1 MGQKKRTEKL
11 VLNIGIAL
19 TAGMFSIV
27 PVAYG
32 APVSDGVKTAGVAIE
47 PVAAATAGC
56 VDTNITSTAQNNV
69 IGWQDFSVAKG
80 ESVNFN
86 DKHNYLNIVS
96 GQNTS
101 QIDGAINS
109 QGGNIYLVNPNG
121 VIFGKGSSVN
131 VGAGSFNVSTRYLDS
146 AKTAKT
152 VTDTTAISTVIDNA
166 SPTVASDIVN
176 MGSIAANSVVLEGNN
191 IRFMNAGTAENT
203 VNVTNNDITFQSSGY
218 THIGNTS
225 GNAVDGYKINGT
237 ASTALSDEAKANT
250 YYKLIHSLD
259 DIADNGTGSYMLAGN
274 IDLQSGDG
282 YSKNSGTFSGKLD
295 GMGFTIQDLN
305 TKQGLF
311 PILDGAAVY
320 NLGIV
325 DAKINADGTG
335 QKEDGFGALAGK
347 AQNGTT
353 IYNVYST
360 GGTINGKSAGGIVGR
375 AGGMTLGNSY
385 SEDEL
390 TSDSAGGLVG
400 YVAAGENE
408 ITNSYFIGSAAYG
421 FVGGAASQ
429 GIGGLPKITIE
440 NSYSKATTGAY
451 FEKPAITAKNS
462 VASTANA
469 VAVYDSTGKLKDTP
483 VYSSSDMNYHN
494 LYESMGWDITSTGG
508 VTIDKNTGA
517 VTRPTWRIYEGRNT
531 PVLTSMLKGIKT
543 VSYNYGYFK
552 ADGSQD
558 TQVAVYNNV
567 TGKTGIGSN
576 VKDGKSIDL
585 LAYDKTAEPE
595 GLIYNGDTL
604 KIVDKD
610 DNALNAKDVASFF
623 KTTGASTVDVADVN
637 YDVNGQ
643 KNSTYDA
650 SSKTTKKLALL
661 WSNQQGYDL
670 VGGNISISPRTVTVN
685 TEDFSNKK
693 VEKDYDGS
701 ASANNAF
708 KSLISGSSTTST
720 GILAA
725 DADNVTVEFS
735 GNVSFVDGNG
745 QADSSVGTNK
755 DVKFE
760 DGEDGEDG
768 GFSLSYSDDAAG
780 RVAKNNYVLES
791 NFQGGQTLSGVGTIN
806 QAKLVIDFAS
816 GYGTGINKTYDGTAD
831 VVNEIDANNNITKQN
846 LPTADMFTLTGII
859 THKDAN
865 NKDQGEDVR
874 IDLGS
879 ATANYINSDGS
890 TTKNAGDHAVRYGG
904 LKLTGTAAQ
913 NYRLVNADG
922 DVLYSEAYNGVGTDV
937 NKTTGGHL
945 DGSGTIAKKNISL
958 GGFSVNGA
966 DQGAEKTY
974 DDKVFYD
981 GALGQNVYSDEVI
994 HNADKTVWD
1003 DLTFT
1008 VTNDDNGHSGYF
1020 TKQEGSTDTVANAG
1034 TGYGVGYHVTIGGS
1048 DADNYQINGADIT
1061 NGSTAIVTGSG
1072 GTIKKRVI
1080 TLDLGNKTTDIDK
1093 TYDGDNSVKVM
1104 RNNQLTS
1111 DIVLSDGLVKY
1122 ADGSD
1127 QLITTDGTK
1136 LSIVGEYD
1144 SKDVKK
1150 SNTYGLGDDQGIKYT
1165 VSVVDGTIADKASN
1179 YVFKTQDGAATQTIT
1194 GATGAINPVHI
1205 KNIQFADVEK
1215 TYDTSAQVKGE
1226 QDKDKISVTDITDG
1240 TKSVLVGTGENKEKL
1255 ADIIDTTKIMGIYGT
1270 GNNDAAFSANPNVQ
1284 RDNDNNV
1291 ISGTVKYTGKDA
1303 QGKAA
1308 SLKDSIISTNY
1319 VLDEDSDYGKG
1330 TINPLTIKD
1339 MTLAHSEIS
1348 KAYDGEATVAYT
1360 DAQGI
1365 KHEAG
1370 EFVGALSTKVGQTD
1384 VALTYEVKEA
1394 TYDSENVA
1402 RDTNGNVTQQNVT
1415 YKIKVEETGNFAVDG
1430 DLKDDDGYV
1439 TKVFKAADGDGGI
1452 ITPRKLKAQAA
1463 ADGFAKTYDATNVV
1477 YDSNGTPL
1485 SGNGVVTFI
1494 GYDNAADGL
1503 LTKDQTANKSSAVYT
1518 NVDADTGKA
1527 INYTAQIG
1535 SGSDAI
1541 ANNYDIYV
1549 SNDNT
1554 NWTKGTSFTANNGV
1568 INKAGLQVT
1577 FDDVNKK
1584 YDGNAYLKDT
1594 YNNDA
1599 SLISPNYHGGI
1610 KSRSGTADDVHV
1622 SFASQEDSVFDSAD
1636 VARDANG
1643 QVTSQ
1648 NVTYKF
1654 TLEGAQ
1660 AGNYFIA
1667 DANGNE
1673 VTTKEG
1679 EKTVLNGR
1687 GTISPKNLTDVDVTL
1702 NFDAVNKVYDTNSN
1716 ISYNHSAADYGDQA
1730 GSQDAADYINQ
1741 FIIGGVVLKNGQ
1753 TDTKGENYSAAGIYL
1768 NSAGTETSGVDANK
1782 AKFTITL
1789 TDKALS
1795 NFDLSSVSFFDATA
1809 KTLTKTTDAGTA
1821 SITPKNVTVSFH
1833 DPEVTKVYNG
1843 KKDVVAGSTQAN
1855 PDGTALAIGTNILN
1869 VSGIISGDKAELD
1882 RDNVNARYADKNVA
1896 YDSAGKVTSKDVYY
1910 DAVLKGDNAAN
1921 YKLVYGTKGSTLVS
1935 GKPSLTITGKGTITP
1950 KEISADFNY
1959 DGNVAASDYNKKA
1972 GDTTANK
1979 AYDAK
1984 DTINS
1989 LSSKNIAGVNGEV
2002 IKLSDNNITG
2012 TYGKWTA
2019 DASGAQ
2025 TGIGAGG
2032 QTEKGSFTANG
2043 DVNWLGTGSTEDE
2056 KTGYKA
2062 VKYTGLQQALE
2073 NATDAN
2079 NAEGFSGKN
2088 YTIADTVYFTEAAK
2102 KGKIRQL
2109 ALTANDVKTKWTTP
2123 ITKEYDGTDVVQ
2135 NAKEHLSLYTDVT
2148 GTDIDIKY
2156 DLKSAVYDNDQVN
2169 VVSGHGVTYTLND
2182 LEPQEFTNFKMDAD
2196 MLSSFRNKEYKNTG
2210 SITPRVLKIKTDNLS
2225 GYTKTYD
2232 GERTVKDAAGNI
2244 INNFAYTFEDDHGI
2258 VDKDKNTVN
2267 LTVTGAY
2274 ADEDAKVDPDS
2285 TAKSGKQ
2292 IDYTL
2297 KLTGNTAGN
2306 YTLDSSNTLKGAATE
2321 EDKDTY
2327 KGDGAIKRR
2336 VVYADFA
2343 DGYGRDIN
2351 KEYNGDDAADADK
2364 KQRNHIN
2371 LLDGTDE
2378 NTGVIQAEK
2387 NAITL
2392 LADSISAAYAG
2403 KDVARDSQ
2411 GKVTTQEVY
2420 FSNFQLD
2427 GATKDN
2433 YVVKAKGG
2441 SDTLTGSGTITPRT
2455 VNVSVKEGPVKEYDR
2470 DTSLADKYLDKA
2482 NINVDNTNVI
2492 GGDTVGVFIQSGSYT
2507 DGNADTGKDYTYQL
2521 GWTNGNY
2528 ALKDTTAGESLTTD
2542 GMTAELTGH
2551 NGTIEKRLLTV
2562 TDVTRAVKTYD
2573 GTDGVENAA
2582 GNIVLDDRIIKGD
2595 NIGLKVSGVYTDGA
2609 DAAAG
2614 EDTDALLDH
2623 DVSYTLSLDN
2633 TNYQLDKTSAA
2644 GKGTI
2649 RRKGLDI
2656 VAEPQKINVGET
2668 IPSFTGSVLG
2678 LEEKDSNLAD
2688 AFTFAPKD
2696 EKEISNS
2703 IPGKYGVYGWYK
2715 GKTAGNVGQNY
2726 TFSQNPA
2733 NEEAFIVN
2741 LVDPGREYHDT
2752 VNPKSQF
2759 RPDQT
2764 AYQQSSMDDVSAF
2777 GGMAKAAL
2785 EYRDTKGTVLGI
2797 TTISSGDVHE
2807 LEAGGNISEGLDG
2820 DLHEIRSM
2828 DNRERLAKIGITGS
2842 DVVNM
2847 ENVDAGSV
2855 ANIQVDSQ
2863 GEIVN
2868 LEIVPLSGETSNR
2881 DADAEI
2887 QSAV

>member
-32 APVSDGVKTAGVAIE
+32 APVSDGVKTAGVTIA
-47 PVAAATAGC
+47 PVAATTAGC
-56 VDTNITSTAQNNV
+56 VDTNITSTAPNNV
-69 IGWQDFSVAKG
+69 IGWQDFSVAEG

-86 DKHNYLNIVS
+86 DNHNYLNIVS

-109 QGGNIYLVNPNG
+109 KGGNIYLVNPNG

-146 AKTAKT
+146 AAAKEN
-152 VTDTTAISTVIDNA
+152 VAAGKAISTVIQDA
-166 SPTVASDIVN
+166 SSTVASDIVN

-191 IRFMNAGTAENT
+191 IRFMNSGTADNT
-203 VNVTNNDITFQSSGY
+203 VNVTNDDISFQSSANGY
-218 THIGNTS
+218 VHIGNSTGTGVS
-225 GNAVDGYKINGT
+225 GYKVNGT
-237 ASTALSDEAKANT
+237 NNDSLTSAEKKNT
-250 YYKLIHSLD
+250 YYQLIDSMSG
-259 DIADNGTGSYMLAGN
+259 ITNAGGNYML
-274 IDLQSGDG
+274 
-282 YSKNSGTFSGKLD
+282 SKNITSTSGYSGTFTGKFD
-295 GMGFTIQDLN
+295 GMGFTIDGF
-305 TKQGLF
+305 TSTSGGGLF
-311 PILDGAAVY
+311 QATSGARIE
-320 NLGIV
+320 NLGVTDVNITTSIATAGGV
-325 DAKINADGTG
+325 VGTA
-335 QKEDGFGALAGK
+335 GA
-347 AQNGTT
+347 GTV
-353 IYNVYST
+353 IHNVYST
-360 GGTINGKSAGGIVGR
+360 GTISNGTGSKYI
-375 AGGMTLGNSY
+375 
-385 SEDEL
+385 
-390 TSDSAGGLVG
+390 GGLVG
-400 YVAAGENE
+400 
-408 ITNSYFIGSAAYG
+408 
-421 FVGGAASQ
+421 
-429 GIGGLPKITIE
+429 
-440 NSYSKATTGAY
+440 
-451 FEKPAITAKNS
+451 
-462 VASTANA
+462 TAN
-469 VAVYDSTGKLKDTP
+469 
-483 VYSSSDMNYHN
+483 
-494 LYESMGWDITSTGG
+494 G
-508 VTIDKNTGA
+508 VTIDNSYSSASITGRMGAGIIGYVASGANNISNSYFNGTAKCGFISNAAGKTSTNQLSASVSNSYAISETGPYVQAGVITIDHSLVKDTSHGKIQKYTTAGTTPTEETYSDSIMNRQKYYSDLDWDISNTGGVKVGGNGA
-517 VTRPTWRIYEGRNT
+517 VTRPTWRIYEGQDT
-531 PVLTSMLKGIKT
+531 PILTSMTKGIKT

-552 ADGSQD
+552 ADGSLD
-558 TQVAVYNNV
+558 KKASVRNAVP
-567 TGKTGIGSN
+567 GASGIGSN
-576 VKDGKSIDL
+576 GSIDMP
-585 LAYDKTAEPE
+585 AYDETSQPT
-595 GLIYNGDTL
+595 GLVYNGETL
-604 KIVDKD
+604 KIVDKNN
-610 DNALNAKDVASFF
+610 NALTATTANDASSFIE
-623 KTTGASTVDVADVN
+623 TTGKSTVDANDIKYN
-637 YDVNGQ
+637 TSGQ
-643 KNSTYDA
+643 KNSTYEA
-650 SSKTTKKLALL
+650 SSGTQNTLAMV

-670 VGGNISISPRTVTVN
+670 VGGNISIAPRTVKAVTDYSNTTITKQYDGKADASEAFKNLFSGNSTTTSGILDVDKDAVTVA
-685 TEDFSNKK
+685 FS
-693 VEKDYDGS
+693 GS
-701 ASANNAF
+701 ASFVDSNGN
-708 KSLISGSSTTST
+708 
-720 GILAA
+720 A
-725 DADNVTVEFS
+725 DASVGKGKDIKFGS
-735 GNVSFVDGNG
+735 
-745 QADSSVGTNK
+745 DSSI
-755 DVKFE
+755 DLKFA
-760 DGEDGEDG
+760 DNSAGI
-768 GFSLSYSDDAAG
+768 AA
-780 RVAKNNYVLES
+780 RNNYILNATRT
-791 NFQGGQTLSGVGTIN
+791 NFTSGTILTGVGTIT
-806 QAKLVIDFAS
+806 QRDLVIGFKSSFYS
-816 GYGTGINKTYDGTAD
+816 GGTAINKTYDGT
-831 VVNEIDANNNITKQN
+831 
-846 LPTADMFTLTGII
+846 TAAAAATDNTFTLTGIV
-859 THKDAN
+859 TPEGAT
-865 NKDQGEDVR
+865 NKDKVS
-874 IDLGS
+874 IDITS
-879 ATANYINSDGS
+879 AEANYIDG
-890 TTKNAGDHAVRYGG
+890 TGTATKKAGAHAVRYSG
-904 LKLTGTAAQ
+904 LKLTDDNAK
-913 NYRLVNADG
+913 NYRLVDANG
-922 DVLYSEAYNGVGTDV
+922 DVLYSVAYKGVGADV
-937 NKTTGGHL
+937 NKENGGYL
-945 DGSGTIAKKNISL
+945 DGAGTIDKKNISL

-966 DQGAEKTY
+966 GQGAEKTY
-974 DDKVFYD
+974 DNTEFYD
-981 GALGQNVYSDEVI
+981 GALGQKVYSDEVI

-1008 VTNDDNGHSGYF
+1008 VTNNNNGHSGYF
-1020 TKQEGSTDTVANAG
+1020 TEQEGSTTHVTDAD

-1048 DADNYQINGADIT
+1048 DADNYTINGAAIT
-1061 NGSTAIVTGSG
+1061 NGSTAEVTGSG

-1080 TLDLGNKTTDIDK
+1080 TLALGDTTTDIDK
-1093 TYDGDNSVKVM
+1093 TYDGNKWVKVTH
-1104 RNNQLTS
+1104 NNQLTS
-1111 DIVLSDGLVKY
+1111 DIALSDGLVKY
-1122 ADGSD
+1122 ADGSN
-1127 QLITTDGTK
+1127 QLIATDGTK
-1136 LSIVGEYD
+1136 LSIKGEYD
-1144 SKDVKK
+1144 SENVAK
-1150 SNTYGLGDDQGIKYT
+1150 SNTYGIGADQGIKYT
-1165 VSVVDGTIADKASN
+1165 VSVVDGTISGKASN
-1179 YVFKTQDGAATQTIT
+1179 YVFKTQGGEATQTIT
-1194 GATGAINPVHI
+1194 GAAGAINPVHI
-1205 KNIQFADVEK
+1205 KNIQFNNVSK
-1215 TYDTSAQVKGE
+1215 TYDDSEMVKGE
-1226 QDKDKISVTDITDG
+1226 QTSDVISVADITDG
-1240 TKSVLVGTGENKEKL
+1240 TNSVLVSGDTLGN
-1255 ADIIDTTKIMGIYGT
+1255 IVDTTRIMGTYGS
-1270 GNNDAAFSANPNVQ
+1270 GNTDATFAKNAHVQ
-1284 RDNDNNV
+1284 RDNSNAV
-1291 ISGTVKYTGKDA
+1291 IAGTVKYTGKDA
-1303 QGKAA
+1303 NGAA
-1308 SLKDSIISTNY
+1308 VSLKNSIISDNY
-1319 VLDEDSDYGKG
+1319 VLDEDSDYGIG
-1330 TINPLTIKD
+1330 TINPLTINS
-1339 MTLAHSEIS
+1339 MNELTLKHGTIT
-1348 KAYDGEATVAYT
+1348 KAYDGSASVAYK
-1360 DAQGI
+1360 DAQGVN
-1365 KHEAG
+1365 HTAD
-1370 EFVGALSTKVGQTD
+1370 EFVGDLYATVGNTKVNLSYTVGD
-1384 VALTYEVKEA
+1384 ANYGGA
-1394 TYDSENVA
+1394 NSPDANVA
-1402 RDTNGNVTQQNVT
+1402 RDSSGNAAKKDVT
-1415 YKIKVEETGNFAVDG
+1415 YKLKVTENG
-1430 DLKDDDGYV
+1430 DYAIDSTLKDSNGYV
-1439 TKVFKAADGDGGI
+1439 TKVFQTANNDGGI
-1452 ITPRKLKAQAA
+1452 ITPRKLKAQTA

-1503 LTKDQTANKSSAVYT
+1503 LTKDQTANNSSAVYA
-1518 NVDADTGKA
+1518 NVDVDTGKA
-1527 INYTAQIG
+1527 INYTAKIG
-1535 SGSDAI
+1535 TGSDAI

-1554 NWTKGTSFTANNGV
+1554 NWTKGTSFTANNGT
-1568 INKAGLQVT
+1568 INKAGLYVT
-1577 FDDVNKK
+1577 FNDVTKK
-1584 YDGNAYLKDT
+1584 YDGNAYVKDA
-1594 YNNDA
+1594 NNTP
-1599 SLISPNYHGGI
+1599 LVSPNYHNGI
-1610 KSRSGTADDVHV
+1610 KSRGGTADTVYV
-1622 SFASQEDSVFDSAD
+1622 FFASDNDSLFASPD

-1660 AGNYFIA
+1660 AKNYFIA

-1679 EKTVLNGR
+1679 AKTVINGR
-1687 GTISPKNLTDVDVTL
+1687 GTIEPKTLTDPDVTL
-1702 NFDAVNKVYDTNSN
+1702 NFSAVINKVYDTNSS

-1795 NFDLSSVSFFDATA
+1795 NFDLSNVSFFDATA
-1809 KTLTKTTDAGTA
+1809 KTLTKTTDAGTTV

-1843 KKDVVAGSTQAN
+1843 KTDVVTGSTQAN
-1855 PDGTALAIGTNILN
+1855 PDGTALAIGADILN
-1869 VSGIISGDKAELD
+1869 VSGIIRGDKAELD
-1882 RDNVNARYADKNVA
+1882 RDNVNARYVDKNVA

-1921 YKLVYGTKGSTLVS
+1921 YKLVYGTQTSSLNAENKPLLTL
-1935 GKPSLTITGKGTITP
+1935 TGKGTITP

-2002 IKLSDNNITG
+2002 IKLDDASITG
-2012 TYGKWTA
+2012 TYGKWKS
-2019 DASGAQ
+2019 DANGTK

-2062 VKYTGLQQALE
+2062 VKYTGLQQALA

-2079 NAEGFSGKN
+2079 STAGFSGKN

-2109 ALTANDVKTKWTTP
+2109 ALTADKIHEKWTTP

-2135 NAKEHLSLYTDVT
+2135 NAKDHLALYTDVT
-2148 GTDIDIKY
+2148 GENIDIKY

-2182 LEPQEFTNFKMDAD
+2182 LEPQEFTNFKMDAA

-2232 GERTVKDAAGNI
+2232 GNTAVKDATGQV
-2244 INNFAYTFEDDHGI
+2244 INSFGYTFEDGHDI
-2258 VDKDKNTVN
+2258 LAKDNTVN

-2274 ADEDAKVDPDS
+2274 ENENANIDPDS

-2292 IDYTL
+2292 INYTL
-2297 KLTGNTAGN
+2297 ELTGNTAGN
-2306 YTLDSSNTLKGAATE
+2306 YTLDSSKTIKGSATE
-2321 EDKDTY
+2321 TDANTY
-2327 KGDGAIKRR
+2327 KGDGAIKKR

-2343 DGYGRDIN
+2343 DGYGTGID
-2351 KEYNGDDAADADK
+2351 KKYDGDAAADADK

-2371 LLDGTDE
+2371 LLDGTDD

-2420 FSNFQLD
+2420 FSNFQLA

-2470 DTSLADKYLDKA
+2470 DISLADKYLDAA
-2482 NINVDNTNVI
+2482 NITVDTTNVI
-2492 GGDTVGVFIQSGSYT
+2492 GGDTVGVFVKSGNYT
-2507 DGNADTGKDYTYQL
+2507 DWNAGADKDYTYQL

-2528 ALKDTTAGESLTTD
+2528 ELADTAASESLTTD
-2542 GMTAELTGH
+2542 GMTATLTGH
-2551 NGTIEKRLLTV
+2551 NGTIEKRLLTI
-2562 TDVTRAVKTYD
+2562 TDVTRADKEYD

-2582 GNIVLDDRIIKGD
+2582 GNIVLDDRIIAGD
-2595 NIGLKVSGVYTDGA
+2595 NIGLTVSGSYDNEN
-2609 DAAAG
+2609 AAAG

-2623 DVSYTLSLDN
+2623 NVSYTLHLDN
-2633 TNYQLDKTSAA
+2633 TNYQLDKTLAA

-2668 IPSFTGSVLG
+2668 IPPFTGSVLG

-2820 DLHEIRSM
+2820 DLNEIRSM

-2868 LEIVPLSGETSNR
+2868 LEIVPLSGETANH

-2887 QSAV
+2887 QNAV

>member
-1 MGQKKRTEKL
+1 MGQKKRTEQL

-32 APVSDGVKTAGVAIE
+32 APVSDGVKTAGVTID
-47 PVAAATAGC
+47 PVAAANAGC

-152 VTDTTAISTVIDNA
+152 VTDTTAIPTVIDNA
-166 SPTVASDIVN
+166 SSTMASDIVN

-191 IRFMNAGTAENT
+191 IRFMNSGTTDNT
-203 VNVTNNDITFQSSGY
+203 VNVTNNDISFNAGGY
-218 THIGNTS
+218 VHIGNTS
-225 GNAVDGYKINGT
+225 GAAVAGYKVNGT
-237 ASTALSDEAKANT
+237 DISTMTDATAKANAEADT
-250 YYKLIHSLD
+250 YYKLINSLNS
-259 DIADNGTGSYMLAGN
+259 IADDGTGSYMLSSN
-274 IDLQSGDG
+274 IDLNNGDG
-282 YSKNSGTFSGKLD
+282 YSKNSGSFSGKLD
-295 GMGFTIQDLN
+295 GMGFTIKNLV
-305 TKQGLF
+305 TAQGLF

-325 DAKINADGTG
+325 NAKINADGTG
-335 QKEDGFGALAGK
+335 IKNRGFGALAGK
-347 AQNGTT
+347 AQNGTV
-353 IYNVYST
+353 IDSVYST
-360 GGTINGKSAGGIVGR
+360 GGTIKGAGAGGIVGR
-375 AGGMTLGNSY
+375 AGGVTINNSY
-385 SEDEL
+385 SEDNL
-390 TSDSAGGLVG
+390 SGSATGGFVG
-400 YVAAGENE
+400 YVEAGENE
-408 ITNSYFIGSAAYG
+408 ITNSYFVGSASYVFA
-421 FVGGAASQ
+421 GGAASQ
-429 GIGGLPKITIE
+429 GIDGLPKITIS
-440 NSYSKATTGAY
+440 NSYSKTTTGDY
-451 FEKPAITAKNS
+451 FENTAITAKNS
-462 VASTANA
+462 VTLTASGVT
-469 VAVYDSTGKLKDTP
+469 VYDSTGTSKNSS
-483 VYSSSDMNYHN
+483 VYSREDMNYHN
-494 LYESMGWDITSTGG
+494 VYESMGWDITSTGG

-576 VKDGKSIDL
+576 VKDGKSNDL
-585 LAYDKTAEPE
+585 PAYDKTAEPE

-637 YDVNGQ
+637 YDVNGR

-650 SSKTTKKLALL
+650 SSKTTNKLALL

-708 KSLISGSSTTST
+708 KSLISGSGTTST

-760 DGEDGEDG
+760 DG

-780 RVAKNNYVLES
+780 RAAENNYVLES

-831 VVNEIDANNNITKQN
+831 VVNETDANNNITKQN

-966 DQGAEKTY
+966 AQGAEKTY
-974 DDKVFYD
+974 DDTEFYD
-981 GALGQNVYSDEVI
+981 DALGQNVYSDEVI

-1008 VTNDDNGHSGYF
+1008 VTKDTNGHSGYF
-1020 TKQEGSTDTVANAG
+1020 TKQEGSMDTVANAG

-1080 TLDLGNKTTDIDK
+1080 TLALGDRTTDIDK
-1093 TYDGDNSVKVM
+1093 TYDGNNSVKVTH
-1104 RNNQLTS
+1104 NNQSTS
-1111 DIVLSDGLVKY
+1111 DIALSDGLVQY
-1122 ADGSD
+1122 ADVSD

-1165 VSVVDGTIADKASN
+1165 VSVVDGTIAGKASN

-1194 GATGAINPVHI
+1194 GAKGAINPVHI
-1205 KNIQFADVEK
+1205 KNIQFGDVEK
-1215 TYDTSAQVKGE
+1215 TYDGSEAVKGE
-1226 QDKDKISVTDITDG
+1226 QTTDVISVADITDG
-1240 TKSVLVGTGENKEKL
+1240 TKSVLVSGDTLGSIVDTNRIIGTYGSGNTDATFAEN
-1255 ADIIDTTKIMGIYGT
+1255 AH
-1270 GNNDAAFSANPNVQ
+1270 VQ
-1284 RDNDNNV
+1284 RDNKNDV
-1291 ISGTVKYTGKDA
+1291 ISGTVKYTGKKDDGTA
-1303 QGKAA
+1303 Q
-1308 SLKDSIISTNY
+1308 SLKNSIVSDNYALDIDS
-1319 VLDEDSDYGKG
+1319 EYGKG
-1330 TINPLTIKD
+1330 TINPLTISDIDKLNLD
-1339 MTLAHSEIS
+1339 HSTIT
-1348 KAYDGEATVAYT
+1348 KAYDGNASVAYK
-1360 DAQGI
+1360 DAQGVD
-1365 KHEAG
+1365 HTAD
-1370 EFVGALSTKVGQTD
+1370 EFVNTLHTTVGNTQLNLSYTVGD
-1384 VALTYEVKEA
+1384 AYYA
-1394 TYDSENVA
+1394 DANVA
-1402 RDTNGNVTQQNVT
+1402 RDNSGNAAKKNVT
-1415 YKIKVEETGNFAVDG
+1415 YKIKVTENGDYAIDK
-1430 DLKDDDGYV
+1430 DLKDGNGYI
-1439 TKVFKAADGDGGI
+1439 TKVFQTVNNDGGI

-1463 ADGFAKTYDATNVV
+1463 ASGFTKTYDATNVV
-1477 YDSNGTPL
+1477 YDGTTAL
-1485 SGNGVVTFI
+1485 SGNGVVTFT

-1503 LTKDQTANKSSAVYT
+1503 VTADQAANNSTAVYQ
-1518 NVDADTGKA
+1518 NVDAGTGKA
-1527 INYTAQIG
+1527 INYTAKIG
-1535 SGSDAI
+1535 TGSDAV

-1549 SNDNT
+1549 ADN
-1554 NWTKGTSFTANNGV
+1554 NGGWTKGTSFTANNGT
-1568 INKAGLQVT
+1568 INKAGLYVT
-1577 FDDVNKK
+1577 FDNVTKT
-1584 YDGNAYLKDT
+1584 YDGNAYVKDT
-1594 YNNDA
+1594 NNN
-1599 SLISPNYHGGI
+1599 SLVSPNYHNGI
-1610 KSRSGTADDVHV
+1610 KSRDNVADDVHV
-1622 SFASQEDSVFDSAD
+1622 AFASQDDSMFDSAD
-1636 VARDANG
+1636 VARDASG
-1643 QVTSQ
+1643 QVTTQ

-1654 TLEGAQ
+1654 TLAGLQ

-1667 DANGNE
+1667 DASGAE

-1679 EKTVLNGR
+1679 IKTVLNGL
-1687 GTISPKNLTDVDVTL
+1687 GTIKTKNLTDADVTL
-1702 NFDAVNKVYDTNSN
+1702 NFDTVNKVYDTSSS
-1716 ISYNHSAADYGDQA
+1716 ITYNHSAADYGDQA
-1730 GSQDAADYINQ
+1730 GAKDAADYINT
-1741 FIIGGVVLKNGQ
+1741 FTIGGVVLKNGQ
-1753 TDTKGENYSAAGIYL
+1753 TDTKGTNYSAAGIYL
-1768 NSAGTETSGVDANK
+1768 NASGNETAGVDANK

-1789 TDKALS
+1789 TDKAVS
-1795 NFDLSSVSFFDATA
+1795 NFDLSSVSFYNSTT
-1809 KTLTKTTDAGTA
+1809 KTLTKTTGANTA

-1843 KKDVVAGSTQAN
+1843 KTDVVTGSTQQN
-1855 PDGTALAIGTNILN
+1855 PDGTALAIGTNILD

-1882 RDNVNARYADKNVA
+1882 RGNINARYADKNVA
-1896 YDSAGKVTSKDVYY
+1896 YDGAGKVTSKDVYY

-1921 YKLVYGTKGSTLVS
+1921 YKLVYGTQTSSLNAANKPLLTL
-1935 GKPSLTITGKGTITP
+1935 TGKGTITP
-1950 KEISADFNY
+1950 KEITADFNY
-1959 DGNVAASDYNKKA
+1959 NGNVAAADYNKKT
-1972 GDTTANK
+1972 GDTIANK
-1979 AYDAK
+1979 AYDGE
-1984 DTINS
+1984 DTVKS
-1989 LSSKNIAGVNGEV
+1989 LSSKTINGVNGEV
-2002 IKLSDNNITG
+2002 IQLNDGSIKG

-2019 DASGAQ
+2019 DASGTL

-2032 QTEKGSFTANG
+2032 QAEKGSFKANG

-2073 NATDAN
+2073 NATDKN
-2079 NAEGFSGKN
+2079 GTTGFFGKN
-2088 YTIADTVYFTEAAK
+2088 YTIADTVYFTEAAQ

-2109 ALTANDVKTKWTTP
+2109 ALTAKDIHEKWTTP

-2135 NAKEHLSLYTDVT
+2135 NAKDHLGLYTDVT
-2148 GTDIDIKY
+2148 GSNIDIKY
-2156 DLKSAVYDNDQVN
+2156 DLKSAVYDNGQVN

-2182 LEPQEFTNFKMDAD
+2182 LEPQEFTNFKMDTA
-2196 MLSSFRNKEYKNTG
+2196 MLDSFKNKTYTNTG

-2232 GERTVKDAAGNI
+2232 GDTTVKDANGNI
-2244 INNFAYTFEDDHGI
+2244 INSFDYTFEDGHGI
-2258 VDKDKNTVN
+2258 LDKDNTVN

-2274 ADEDAKVDPDS
+2274 QDKDANVDPDS
-2285 TAKSGKQ
+2285 TAKAGKQ
-2292 IDYTL
+2292 INYKL
-2297 KLTGNTAGN
+2297 ELTGNTAGN
-2306 YTLDSSNTLKGAATE
+2306 YTLDSSKTTKGDATE
-2321 EDKDTY
+2321 TDANTY
-2327 KGDGAIKRR
+2327 KGDGAIKKR

-2343 DGYGRDIN
+2343 DGYGTGID
-2351 KEYNGDDAADADK
+2351 KAYDGTALADADK
-2364 KQRNHIN
+2364 NQRKHIN

-2378 NTGVIQAEK
+2378 NTGVIATEK
-2387 NAITL
+2387 NSITL

-2403 KDVARDSQ
+2403 KDVARDSN
-2411 GKVTTQEVY
+2411 GKVTTQGVY

-2441 SDTLTGSGTITPRT
+2441 SDKLVGSGTITPLT
-2455 VNVSVKEGPVKEYDR
+2455 VGVSIKEGPVKEYDR
-2470 DTSLADKYLDKA
+2470 DTSLTGKYLTAA
-2482 NINVDNTNVI
+2482 NINVDNANII
-2492 GGDTVGVFIQSGSYT
+2492 GSDTVGVFIKSGNYA
-2507 DGNADTGKDYTYQL
+2507 DWNAGDNKDYTYQL

-2528 ALKDTTAGESLTTD
+2528 ELAGAAAGESLTTD
-2542 GMTAELTGH
+2542 GMTAALTGH
-2551 NGTIEKRLLTV
+2551 NGKIEKRLLMV
-2562 TDVTRAVKTYD
+2562 KDVTRADKVYD

-2582 GNIVLDDRIIKGD
+2582 GNIVLDDRIIAGD
-2595 NIGLKVSGVYTDGA
+2595 NIGLKVSGTYDNE
-2609 DAAAG
+2609 DAATG

-2623 DVSYTLSLDN
+2623 NVSYTLSVDN
-2633 TNYQLDKTSAA
+2633 ANYQLDKTSAE

-2656 VAEPQKINVGET
+2656 VADPQKINVGET
-2668 IPSFTGSVLG
+2668 IPTFTGSVNG
-2678 LEEKDSNLAD
+2678 LVVKDSGLAD
-2688 AFTFAPKD
+2688 AFTFGPKD
-2696 EKEISNS
+2696 ETELSNAN
-2703 IPGKYGVYGWYK
+2703 PGKYGVYGWYK
-2715 GKTAGNVGQNY
+2715 GRSAGNLGKNY

-2733 NEEAFIVN
+2733 NEEAFVVN
-2741 LVDPGREYHDT
+2741 MVDPGREYHDT

-2764 AYQQSSMDDVSAF
+2764 AYQQSSMDDVSTF
-2777 GGMAKAAL
+2777 NEIAKAAL
-2785 EYRDTKGTVLGI
+2785 EYRDNNGTVLGI
-2797 TTISSGDVHE
+2797 TTINSGDIHDV
-2807 LEAGGNISEGLDG
+2807 EAGGDVSEGLDG
-2820 DLHEIRSM
+2820 DLKVVGDLDSR
-2828 DNRERLAKIGITGS
+2828 DRLAKIGITGS

-2855 ANIQVDSQ
+2855 ASVQVDSQ

-2887 QSAV
+2887 QNAV

>member
-1 MGQKKRTEKL
+1 MGQKKRTEQL

-32 APVSDGVKTAGVAIE
+32 APVSDGVKTAGVAIDQ
-47 PVAAATAGC
+47 VAAATAGA

-86 DKHNYLNIVS
+86 DDHNYLNIVS

-121 VIFGKGSSVN
+121 VIFGKGSSVD

-146 AKTAKT
+146 AAAKEN
-152 VTDTTAISTVIDNA
+152 VAAGKAISTVIQDA
-166 SPTVASDIVN
+166 SSTVASDIVN

-191 IRFMNAGTAENT
+191 IRFMNSGTADNT
-203 VNVTNNDITFQSSGY
+203 VNVTNDDISFQSSANGY
-218 THIGNTS
+218 VHIGNSTGTGVS
-225 GNAVDGYKINGT
+225 GYKVNGT
-237 ASTALSDEAKANT
+237 NNDSLTAAEKKNT
-250 YYKLIHSLD
+250 YYQLIDSMSG
-259 DIADNGTGSYMLAGN
+259 ITNAGGNYML
-274 IDLQSGDG
+274 
-282 YSKNSGTFSGKLD
+282 SKNITSTSGYSGTFTGKFD
-295 GMGFTIQDLN
+295 GMGFTISGFTANDGG
-305 TKQGLF
+305 GLF
-311 PILDGAAVY
+311 KATQGALIE
-320 NLGIV
+320 NLGV
-325 DAKINADGTG
+325 TNINISDPQDNGAGGIIGT
-335 QKEDGFGALAGK
+335 ASS
-347 AQNGTT
+347 GTVLR
-353 IYNVYST
+353 NVYST
-360 GGTINGKSAGGIVGR
+360 GLIQNGSTV
-375 AGGMTLGNSY
+375 
-385 SEDEL
+385 
-390 TSDSAGGLVG
+390 GGLVG
-400 YVAAGENE
+400 NANGVTIDHSYSSVTITSGEGAGIIGYVASGTNK
-408 ITNSYFIGSAAYG
+408 ISNSYFNGSAAYG
-421 FVGGAASQ
+421 F
-429 GIGGLPKITIE
+429 IGDIATYSNSNKLSAEVT
-440 NSYSKATTGAY
+440 NSYAISQSGPYFQPKTGLT
-451 FEKPAITAKNS
+451 IVNS
-462 VASTANA
+462 LV
-469 VAVYDSTGKLKDTP
+469 KDTSHNKLQKYTTAGATP
-483 VYSSSDMNYHN
+483 TEETYSDSIMNRQAYYSD
-494 LYESMGWDITSTGG
+494 LGWDISNTGG
-508 VTIDKNTGA
+508 VKIDGNGA
-517 VTRPTWRIYEGRNT
+517 VTRPTWRIYEGQAT
-531 PVLTSMLKGIKT
+531 PILTSMTKGIKT

-552 ADGSQD
+552 ADGSLD
-558 TQVAVYNNV
+558 KKASVRNAVS
-567 TGKTGIGSN
+567 GASGIGSN
-576 VKDGKSIDL
+576 GSTDMP
-585 LAYDKTAEPE
+585 AYDETSQPT
-595 GLIYNGDTL
+595 GLVYNGETL

-610 DNALNAKDVASFF
+610 NNALTATTANDASSFI
-623 KTTGASTVDVADVN
+623 KTTGKSTVDASDIKYN
-637 YDVNGQ
+637 TSGQ
-643 KNSTYDA
+643 KNSTYEA
-650 SSKTTKKLALL
+650 SSGTQNTLAMV

-670 VGGNISISPRTVTVN
+670 VGGNISIAPRTVKAITDYSSTPITKQYDGKSDASEALKNLFSGNSTTTSGILDVDKDAVTVA
-685 TEDFSNKK
+685 FS
-693 VEKDYDGS
+693 GS
-701 ASANNAF
+701 ASFVDSNGN
-708 KSLISGSSTTST
+708 
-720 GILAA
+720 A
-725 DADNVTVEFS
+725 DA
-735 GNVSFVDGNG
+735 
-745 QADSSVGTNK
+745 SVGKGK
-755 DVKFE
+755 DIKFGSNSSI
-760 DGEDGEDG
+760 DLAFADN
-768 GFSLSYSDDAAG
+768 SAG
-780 RVAKNNYVLES
+780 NAAKNNYILNTAGT
-791 NFQGGQTLSGVGTIN
+791 NFTSGTTLTGVGTIT
-806 QAKLVIDFAS
+806 QKDLVIGFNSSFYS
-816 GYGTGINKTYDGTAD
+816 GGTAINKTYDGT
-831 VVNEIDANNNITKQN
+831 T
-846 LPTADMFTLTGII
+846 TAAAVTDNTFTLTGIV
-859 THKDAN
+859 TPEGSN
-865 NKDQGEDVR
+865 NKDKVSVDSS
-874 IDLGS
+874 S
-879 ATANYINSDGS
+879 ATADYIDG
-890 TTKNAGDHAVRYGG
+890 TGTATKNAGTHAVRYNG
-904 LKLTGTAAQ
+904 LKLTGDNAK
-913 NYRLVNADG
+913 NYRLVDANG
-922 DVLYSEAYNGVGTDV
+922 DVLYSEAYNGVGADV
-937 NKTTGGHL
+937 NKATGGYL
-945 DGSGTIAKKNISL
+945 DGTGTIAKKNISL

-966 DQGAEKTY
+966 AQGAEKTY
-974 DDKVFYD
+974 DNTEFYD

-1008 VTNDDNGHSGYF
+1008 VTKDTNGHSGYF
-1020 TKQEGSTDTVANAG
+1020 TEQEGSTTHVTDAG

-1048 DADNYQINGADIT
+1048 DADNYTINGADIT
-1061 NGSTAIVTGSG
+1061 NGSTAVVTGSG
-1072 GTIKKRVI
+1072 GQINKRVI
-1080 TLDLGNKTTDIDK
+1080 TLALGNTTTDIDK
-1093 TYDGDNSVKVM
+1093 TYDGDKLVKVTH
-1104 RNNQLTS
+1104 NNQLTS
-1111 DIVLSDGLVKY
+1111 DIALSDGLVKY
-1122 ADGSD
+1122 ADGSN
-1127 QLITTDGTK
+1127 QLIATDGTK
-1136 LSIVGEYD
+1136 LSIKGEYD
-1144 SKDVKK
+1144 SENVAK
-1150 SNTYGLGDDQGIKYT
+1150 SNTYGYGADQGITYT
-1165 VSVVDGTIADKASN
+1165 ISVVDGTVSGKAKN
-1179 YVFKTQDGAATQTIT
+1179 YVFKTQDGEATQTIT

-1205 KNIQFADVEK
+1205 KNIQFGDVSK
-1215 TYDTSAQVKGE
+1215 TYDGSEVVKGE
-1226 QDKDKISVTDITDG
+1226 QTSDVISVADITDG
-1240 TKSVLVGTGENKEKL
+1240 TNSVLVSGDTLGN
-1255 ADIIDTTKIMGIYGT
+1255 IVDTTRIMGTYGS
-1270 GNNDAAFSANPNVQ
+1270 GNTDATFAKNAHVQ
-1284 RDNDNNV
+1284 RDNSNAV
-1291 ISGTVKYTGKDA
+1291 IAGTVKYTGKDA
-1303 QGKAA
+1303 NGAA
-1308 SLKDSIISTNY
+1308 VSLKNSIISDNY
-1319 VLDEDSDYGKG
+1319 VLDEDSDYGIG
-1330 TINPLTIKD
+1330 TINPLTINS
-1339 MTLAHSEIS
+1339 MNELTLKHGTIT
-1348 KAYDGEATVAYT
+1348 KAYDGSASVAYK
-1360 DAQGI
+1360 DAQGVN
-1365 KHEAG
+1365 HTAD
-1370 EFVGALSTKVGQTD
+1370 EFVSDLYATVGNTNVNLSYTVGD
-1384 VALTYEVKEA
+1384 ANYGDA
-1394 TYDSENVA
+1394 NVA
-1402 RDTNGNVTQQNVT
+1402 RDGSGNAIKKDVT
-1415 YKIKVEETGNFAVDG
+1415 YKLKVTENG
-1430 DLKDDDGYV
+1430 DYAIAAGLKDSNGYV
-1439 TKVFKAADGDGGI
+1439 TKVFQTANNDGGI

-1463 ADGFAKTYDATNVV
+1463 ASGFTKTYDATNVV
-1477 YDSNGTPL
+1477 YDGTTPL
-1485 SGNGVVTFI
+1485 SGNGVVTFV

-1503 LTKDQTANKSSAVYT
+1503 LTQDQSANNSSAVYD
-1518 NVDADTGKA
+1518 NVDAGTGKA
-1527 INYTAQIG
+1527 INYTAKIG
-1535 SGSDAI
+1535 TGSDAI

-1687 GTISPKNLTDVDVTL
+1687 GTISPKNLTDADVTL

-1730 GSQDAADYINQ
+1730 GSQNAADYINQ

-1833 DPEVTKVYNG
+1833 DPAVTKVYNG
-1843 KKDVVAGSTQAN
+1843 KVDVVTGSTQQN
-1855 PDGTALAIGTNILN
+1855 PDGTALVVGTDILN

-1882 RDNVNARYADKNVA
+1882 RNNINARYKDKNVA

-1921 YKLVYGTKGSTLVS
+1921 YKLVYGTQESSLNTANKPLLTL
-1935 GKPSLTITGKGTITP
+1935 TGKGTITP

-1959 DGNVAASDYNKKA
+1959 DGNVAASDYNNKA

-2079 NAEGFSGKN
+2079 NAAGFSGKN

-2123 ITKEYDGTDVVQ
+2123 ITKEYDGTDAVLD
-2135 NAKEHLSLYTDVT
+2135 AKDHLSLYTDVT
-2148 GTDIDIKY
+2148 GDNIDIKY
-2156 DLKSAVYDNDQVN
+2156 DLKSAVYDNNQVN

-2182 LEPQEFTNFKMDAD
+2182 LEPQEFKNFKMDAA
-2196 MLSSFRNKEYKNTG
+2196 MLTSFQNKTYTNTG
-2210 SITPRVLKIKTDNLS
+2210 SITPRVLKIRTDNLS

-2232 GERTVKDAAGNI
+2232 GNTAVKDATGQV
-2244 INNFAYTFEDDHGI
+2244 INSFGYTFEDGHDI
-2258 VDKDKNTVN
+2258 LAKDNTVN

-2274 ADEDAKVDPDS
+2274 ENENANVDPDS
-2285 TAKSGKQ
+2285 TAKSGKK
-2292 IDYTL
+2292 ITYTL
-2297 KLTGNTAGN
+2297 ELTGNTAGN
-2306 YTLDSSNTLKGAATE
+2306 YTLDSSNTIKGSATE
-2321 EDKDTY
+2321 TDANTY
-2327 KGDGAIKRR
+2327 KGDGAIKKR

-2343 DGYGRDIN
+2343 DGYGTGID
-2351 KEYNGDDAADADK
+2351 KEYDGDAAADADK

-2470 DTSLADKYLDKA
+2470 DTSLADKYLDAA
-2482 NINVDNTNVI
+2482 NITVDTTNVI
-2492 GGDTVGVFIQSGSYT
+2492 GGDTVGVFVKSGNYT
-2507 DGNADTGKDYTYQL
+2507 NWNAGADKDYTYQL

-2528 ALKDTTAGESLTTD
+2528 ELADTVASESLTTD
-2542 GMTAELTGH
+2542 GMTATLTGH
-2551 NGTIEKRLLTV
+2551 NGTIEKRLLTI
-2562 TDVTRAVKTYD
+2562 TDVTRADKEYD

-2582 GNIVLDDRIIKGD
+2582 GNIVLDDRIIAGD
-2595 NIGLKVSGVYTDGA
+2595 NIGLTVSGSYDNEN
-2609 DAAAG
+2609 AAAG

-2623 DVSYTLSLDN
+2623 NVSYTLHLDN
-2633 TNYQLDKTSAA
+2633 DNYQLDKTSAD

-2656 VAEPQKINVGET
+2656 VAEPQKINVGEA
-2668 IPSFTGSVLG
+2668 IPTFTGSVTG
-2678 LEEKDSNLAD
+2678 LVAKDSGLAD
-2688 AFTFAPKD
+2688 AFTFAAKD
-2696 EKEISNS
+2696 ETELTNEN
-2703 IPGKYGVYGWYK
+2703 PGQYGVYGWYK
-2715 GKTAGNVGQNY
+2715 GKSAGNLGQNY

-2733 NEEAFIVN
+2733 NEEAFTVVM
-2741 LVDPGREYHDT
+2741 VDPGREYHDT

-2764 AYQQSSMDDVSAF
+2764 AYQQSSMDDVSTF
-2777 GGMAKAAL
+2777 NEIAKAAL

-2797 TTISSGDVHE
+2797 TTINSGDVHDS
-2807 LEAGGNISEGLDG
+2807 EASGNVSEGLDG
-2820 DLHEIRSM
+2820 DLMGIGAM
-2828 DNRERLAKIGITGS
+2828 DSKERLAKIGITGS

-2855 ANIQVDSQ
+2855 AHVQVDGQ

-2868 LEIVPLSGETSNR
+2868 LEIVPLSGETANH

-2887 QSAV
+2887 QNAV

>member
-32 APVSDGVKTAGVAIE
+32 APVSDGVKTAGVAIDQ
-47 PVAAATAGC
+47 VAAATAGC

-146 AKTAKT
+146 AKVAQT

-225 GNAVDGYKINGT
+225 GDAVDGYKINGA

-295 GMGFTIQDLN
+295 GMGFTIQNLN

-335 QKEDGFGALAGK
+335 IKNNGFGALAGK
-347 AQNGTT
+347 AQNGTV
-353 IYNVYST
+353 IDSVYST
-360 GGTINGKSAGGIVGR
+360 GGQINGAGAGGIVGR
-375 AGGMTLGNSY
+375 AGGMTLRNSY

-567 TGKTGIGSN
+567 TGKTRIGSN

-585 LAYDKTAEPE
+585 PAYDKTAEPE

-610 DNALNAKDVASFF
+610 DNALNSKDTASFF

-760 DGEDGEDG
+760 DG
-768 GFSLSYSDDAAG
+768 GFSLSCSNDAAG
-780 RVAKNNYVLES
+780 RAAENNYVLES

-806 QAKLVIDFAS
+806 QAKLVIGFAS

-831 VVNEIDANNNITKQN
+831 VVNETDANNNITKQN

-958 GGFSVNGA
+958 VGFSVNGA
-966 DQGAEKTY
+966 AQGAEKTY
-974 DDKVFYD
+974 DDTEFYD

-1008 VTNDDNGHSGYF
+1008 VTKGTNGHSGYF

-1048 DADNYQINGADIT
+1048 DADNYQIDGADIT

-1080 TLDLGNKTTDIDK
+1080 TLALGDRTTDIDK
-1093 TYDGDNSVKVM
+1093 TYDGNNLVKVTH
-1104 RNNQLTS
+1104 NNQLTS
-1111 DIVLSDGLVKY
+1111 DIALSDGLVQY

-1127 QLITTDGTK
+1127 QLITKDGTK

-1165 VSVVDGTIADKASN
+1165 VSVVDGTIAGKASN

-1205 KNIQFADVEK
+1205 KNIQFGDVEK
-1215 TYDTSAQVKGE
+1215 TYDGSEAVKGE
-1226 QDKDKISVTDITDG
+1226 QTTDVISVAGITDG
-1240 TKSVLVGTGENKEKL
+1240 TNSVLVGDEQL
-1255 ADIIDTTKIMGIYGT
+1255 SSIIDTNRIIGTYGSGST
-1270 GNNDAAFSANPNVQ
+1270 DATFAKNAHVQ
-1284 RDNDNNV
+1284 RDNNNNV

-1303 QGKAA
+1303 TGAVS
-1308 SLKDSIISTNY
+1308 SLKDSIISDNY
-1319 VLDEDSDYGKG
+1319 ALDIDSEYGKG
-1330 TINPLTIKD
+1330 TINPLTISD
-1339 MTLAHSEIS
+1339 MDKLQLAHGNIT
-1348 KAYDGEATVAYT
+1348 KAYDGNASVAYK
-1360 DAQGI
+1360 DAQGVN
-1365 KHEAG
+1365 HTAD
-1370 EFVGALSTKVGQTD
+1370 EFVNTLSTTVGNTQ
-1384 VALTYEVKEA
+1384 LTFDYTVGDA
-1394 TYDSENVA
+1394 YYANGANVA
-1402 RDTNGNVTQQNVT
+1402 RDSSGNAAKKDVT
-1415 YKIKVEETGNFAVDG
+1415 YKLKVTENSDYAIDST
-1430 DLKDDDGYV
+1430 LKDSNGYV
-1439 TKVFKAADGDGGI
+1439 TKVFQTANNDGGI

-1463 ADGFAKTYDATNVV
+1463 SDGFAKTYDATNVV

-1503 LTKDQTANKSSAVYT
+1503 LTKDQTANNSSAVYT
-1518 NVDADTGKA
+1518 NVDAGTGKA

-1687 GTISPKNLTDVDVTL
+1687 GTISPKNLTDADVTL

-1959 DGNVAASDYNKKA
+1959 DGNVAASDYNNKA

-1984 DTINS
+1984 DTVNS
-1989 LSSKNIAGVNGEV
+1989 LSSKNIVGVNGEV

-2109 ALTANDVKTKWTTP
+2109 ALMANDVKTKWTTP
-2123 ITKEYDGTDVVQ
+2123 ITKEYDGTDEVQ
-2135 NAKEHLSLYTDVT
+2135 DAKDHLSLYTDVT
-2148 GTDIDIKY
+2148 GDNIDIKY
-2156 DLKSAVYDNDQVN
+2156 DLKSAVYDNNQVN

-2182 LEPQEFTNFKMDAD
+2182 LEPQEFKNFKMDAA
-2196 MLSSFRNKEYKNTG
+2196 MLTSFQNKTYTNTG
-2210 SITPRVLKIKTDNLS
+2210 SITPRVLKIRTDNLS

-2232 GERTVKDAAGNI
+2232 GNTAVKDATGQV
-2244 INNFAYTFEDDHGI
+2244 INSFGYTFEDGHDI
-2258 VDKDKNTVN
+2258 LAKDNTVN

-2274 ADEDAKVDPDS
+2274 ENENANIDPDS

-2292 IDYTL
+2292 INYTL
-2297 KLTGNTAGN
+2297 ELTGNTAGN
-2306 YTLDSSNTLKGAATE
+2306 YTLDSSNTIKGSATE
-2321 EDKDTY
+2321 TDANTY
-2327 KGDGAIKRR
+2327 KGDGAIKKR

-2343 DGYGRDIN
+2343 DGYGTGID
-2351 KEYNGDDAADADK
+2351 KEYDGDAAADADK

-2420 FSNFQLD
+2420 FSNFQLA

-2470 DTSLADKYLDKA
+2470 DTSLADKYLDAA
-2482 NINVDNTNVI
+2482 NITVDTTNVI
-2492 GGDTVGVFIQSGSYT
+2492 GGDTVGVFVKSGNYT
-2507 DGNADTGKDYTYQL
+2507 DWNAGADKDYTYQL

-2528 ALKDTTAGESLTTD
+2528 ELADTAASESLTTD
-2542 GMTAELTGH
+2542 GMTAALTGH
-2551 NGTIEKRLLTV
+2551 NGTIEKRLLTIN
-2562 TDVTRAVKTYD
+2562 DVTRADKEYD

-2582 GNIVLDDRIIKGD
+2582 GNIVLDDRIIAGD
-2595 NIGLKVSGVYTDGA
+2595 NIGLTVSGSYDNEN
-2609 DAAAG
+2609 AAAG

-2623 DVSYTLSLDN
+2623 NVSYTLHLDN
-2633 TNYQLDKTSAA
+2633 DNYQLDKTSAD

-2656 VAEPQKINVGET
+2656 VAEPQKINVGEA
-2668 IPSFTGSVLG
+2668 IPTFTGSVTG
-2678 LEEKDSNLAD
+2678 LVAKDSGLAD
-2688 AFTFAPKD
+2688 AFTFAAKD
-2696 EKEISNS
+2696 ETELTNEN
-2703 IPGKYGVYGWYK
+2703 PGQYGVYGWYK
-2715 GKTAGNVGQNY
+2715 GKSAGNLGQNY

-2733 NEEAFIVN
+2733 NEEAFTVVM
-2741 LVDPGREYHDT
+2741 VDPGREYHDT

-2764 AYQQSSMDDVSAF
+2764 AYQQSSMDDVSTF
-2777 GGMAKAAL
+2777 NEIAKAAL

-2797 TTISSGDVHE
+2797 TTINSGDVHDS
-2807 LEAGGNISEGLDG
+2807 EASGNVSEGLDG
-2820 DLHEIRSM
+2820 DLKGIGAM
-2828 DNRERLAKIGITGS
+2828 DSKERLAKIGITGS

-2847 ENVDAGSV
+2847 ESVDAGSV
-2855 ANIQVDSQ
+2855 AHVQVDGQ

-2868 LEIVPLSGETSNR
+2868 LEIVPLSGETANH
-2881 DADAEI
+2881 DADVEI
-2887 QSAV
+2887 QNAV

>member
-1 MGQKKRTEKL
+1 MGQKKRTEQL

-32 APVSDGVKTAGVAIE
+32 APVSDGVKTAGVAIDQ
-47 PVAAATAGC
+47 VAAATAGA

-86 DKHNYLNIVS
+86 DDHNYLNIVS

-121 VIFGKGSSVN
+121 VIFGKGSSVD

-146 AKTAKT
+146 AAAKEN
-152 VTDTTAISTVIDNA
+152 VAAGKAISTVIQDA
-166 SPTVASDIVN
+166 SSTVASDIVN

-191 IRFMNAGTAENT
+191 IRFMNSGTADNT
-203 VNVTNNDITFQSSGY
+203 VNVTNDDISFQSSANGY
-218 THIGNTS
+218 VHIGNSTGTGVS
-225 GNAVDGYKINGT
+225 GYKVNGT
-237 ASTALSDEAKANT
+237 NNDSLTAAEKKNT
-250 YYKLIHSLD
+250 YYQLIDSMSG
-259 DIADNGTGSYMLAGN
+259 ITNAGGNYMLSKDITSAN
-274 IDLQSGDG
+274 G
-282 YSKNSGTFSGKLD
+282 YSGTFTGKFD
-295 GMGFTIQDLN
+295 GMGFTISGFTANDGG
-305 TKQGLF
+305 GLF
-311 PILDGAAVY
+311 KATQGALIE
-320 NLGIV
+320 NLGV
-325 DAKINADGTG
+325 TNINISDPQDNGAGGIIGT
-335 QKEDGFGALAGK
+335 ASS
-347 AQNGTT
+347 GTVLR
-353 IYNVYST
+353 NVYST
-360 GGTINGKSAGGIVGR
+360 GLIQNGSTV
-375 AGGMTLGNSY
+375 
-385 SEDEL
+385 
-390 TSDSAGGLVG
+390 GGLVG
-400 YVAAGENE
+400 NANGVTIDHSYSSVTITSGEGAGIIGYVASGTNK
-408 ITNSYFIGSAAYG
+408 ISNSYFNGSAAYG
-421 FVGGAASQ
+421 F
-429 GIGGLPKITIE
+429 IGDIATYSNSNKLSAEVT
-440 NSYSKATTGAY
+440 NSYAISQSGPYFQPKTGLT
-451 FEKPAITAKNS
+451 IVNS
-462 VASTANA
+462 LV
-469 VAVYDSTGKLKDTP
+469 KDTSHNKLQKYTTAGATP
-483 VYSSSDMNYHN
+483 TEETYSDSIMNRQKYYSD
-494 LYESMGWDITSTGG
+494 LGWDISNTGG
-508 VTIDKNTGA
+508 VKVDGNGA
-517 VTRPTWRIYEGRNT
+517 VTRPTWRIYEGQDT
-531 PVLTSMLKGIKT
+531 PILTSMTKGIKT

-552 ADGSQD
+552 ADGSLD
-558 TQVAVYNNV
+558 KKASVRNAVS
-567 TGKTGIGSN
+567 GASGIGSN
-576 VKDGKSIDL
+576 GSTDMP
-585 LAYDKTAEPE
+585 AYDETSQPT
-595 GLIYNGDTL
+595 GLVYNGETL

-610 DNALNAKDVASFF
+610 NNALTATTANDASSFI
-623 KTTGASTVDVADVN
+623 KTTGKSTVDASDIKYN
-637 YDVNGQ
+637 TSGQ
-643 KNSTYDA
+643 KNSTYEA
-650 SSKTTKKLALL
+650 SSGTQNTLAMV

-670 VGGNISISPRTVTVN
+670 VGGNISIAPRTVKAITDYSNTTITKQYDGKADASEAFKNLFSGNSTTTSGILDVDKDAVTVA
-685 TEDFSNKK
+685 FS
-693 VEKDYDGS
+693 GS
-701 ASANNAF
+701 ASFVDSNGN
-708 KSLISGSSTTST
+708 
-720 GILAA
+720 A
-725 DADNVTVEFS
+725 DA
-735 GNVSFVDGNG
+735 
-745 QADSSVGTNK
+745 SVGKGK
-755 DVKFE
+755 DIKFGSNSSI
-760 DGEDGEDG
+760 DLAFADN
-768 GFSLSYSDDAAG
+768 SAG
-780 RVAKNNYVLES
+780 NAAKNNYILNTAGT
-791 NFQGGQTLSGVGTIN
+791 NFTSGTTLTGVGTIT
-806 QAKLVIDFAS
+806 QKDLVIGFDSSFYS
-816 GYGTGINKTYDGTAD
+816 GGTAINKTYDGT
-831 VVNEIDANNNITKQN
+831 T
-846 LPTADMFTLTGII
+846 TAAAVTDNTFTLTGIV
-859 THKDAN
+859 TPEGSN
-865 NKDQGEDVR
+865 NKDKVSVDSS
-874 IDLGS
+874 S
-879 ATANYINSDGS
+879 ATADYIDG
-890 TTKNAGDHAVRYGG
+890 TGTATKNAGTHAVRYNG
-904 LKLTGTAAQ
+904 LKLTGDNAK
-913 NYRLVNADG
+913 NYRLVDANG
-922 DVLYSEAYNGVGTDV
+922 DVLYSEAYNGVGADV
-937 NKTTGGHL
+937 NKATGGYL
-945 DGSGTIAKKNISL
+945 DGTGTIAKKNISL

-966 DQGAEKTY
+966 AQGAEKTY
-974 DDKVFYD
+974 DNTEFYD

-1008 VTNDDNGHSGYF
+1008 VTKDTNGHSGYF
-1020 TKQEGSTDTVANAG
+1020 TEQEGSTTHVTDAG

-1048 DADNYQINGADIT
+1048 DADNYTINGAAIT
-1061 NGSTAIVTGSG
+1061 NGSTAEVTGSG

-1080 TLDLGNKTTDIDK
+1080 TLALGDTTTDIDK
-1093 TYDGDNSVKVM
+1093 TYDRDKLVKVTH
-1104 RNNQLTS
+1104 NNQLTS
-1111 DIVLSDGLVKY
+1111 DIALSDGLVKY
-1122 ADGSD
+1122 ADGSN
-1127 QLITTDGTK
+1127 QLIATDGTK
-1136 LSIVGEYD
+1136 LSIKGEYD
-1144 SKDVKK
+1144 SENVAK
-1150 SNTYGLGDDQGIKYT
+1150 SNTYGIGADQGIKYT
-1165 VSVVDGTIADKASN
+1165 VSVVDGTISGKASN
-1179 YVFKTQDGAATQTIT
+1179 YVFKTQGGEATQTIT

-1205 KNIQFADVEK
+1205 KNIQFNNVSK
-1215 TYDTSAQVKGE
+1215 TYDDSEMVKGE
-1226 QDKDKISVTDITDG
+1226 QTSDVISVADITDG
-1240 TKSVLVGTGENKEKL
+1240 TNSVLVSGDTLGN
-1255 ADIIDTTKIMGIYGT
+1255 IVDTTRIMGTYGS
-1270 GNNDAAFSANPNVQ
+1270 GNTDATFAKNAHVQ
-1284 RDNDNNV
+1284 RDNSNAV
-1291 ISGTVKYTGKDA
+1291 IAGTVKYMGKDA
-1303 QGKAA
+1303 NGAA
-1308 SLKDSIISTNY
+1308 VSLKDSIISDNY
-1319 VLDEDSDYGKG
+1319 VLDEDSDYGIG
-1330 TINPLTIKD
+1330 TINPLTINS
-1339 MTLAHSEIS
+1339 MNELTLKHGTIT
-1348 KAYDGEATVAYT
+1348 KAYDGSASVAYK
-1360 DAQGI
+1360 DAQGVN
-1365 KHEAG
+1365 HTAD
-1370 EFVGALSTKVGQTD
+1370 EFVSDLYATVGNTNVNLSYTVGDANYGGANGAD
-1384 VALTYEVKEA
+1384 A
-1394 TYDSENVA
+1394 NVA
-1402 RDTNGNVTQQNVT
+1402 RDSSGNAIKKDVT
-1415 YKIKVEETGNFAVDG
+1415 YKLKVTENG
-1430 DLKDDDGYV
+1430 DYAIAAGLKDSNGYV
-1439 TKVFKAADGDGGI
+1439 TKVFQTANNDGGI

-1463 ADGFAKTYDATNVV
+1463 ASGFTKTYDATNVV
-1477 YDSNGTPL
+1477 YDGTTPL
-1485 SGNGVVTFI
+1485 SGNGVVTFV

-1503 LTKDQTANKSSAVYT
+1503 LTQDQSANNSSAVYD
-1518 NVDADTGKA
+1518 NVDAGKGKA
-1527 INYTAQIG
+1527 INYTAKIG
-1535 SGSDAI
+1535 TGSDAI

-1687 GTISPKNLTDVDVTL
+1687 GTISPKNLTDADVTL

-1833 DPEVTKVYNG
+1833 DPAVTKVYNG
-1843 KKDVVAGSTQAN
+1843 KVDVVTGSTQQN
-1855 PDGTALAIGTNILN
+1855 PDGTALVVGTDILN

-1882 RDNVNARYADKNVA
+1882 RNNINARYKDKNVA

-1921 YKLVYGTKGSTLVS
+1921 YKLVYGTQESSLNTANKPLLTL
-1935 GKPSLTITGKGTITP
+1935 TGKGTITP

-1959 DGNVAASDYNKKA
+1959 AGNVAASDYNSKA

-2079 NAEGFSGKN
+2079 NAAGFSGKN

-2123 ITKEYDGTDVVQ
+2123 ITKEYDGTDAVMD
-2135 NAKEHLSLYTDVT
+2135 AKDHLSLYTDVT
-2148 GTDIDIKY
+2148 GDNIDIKY

-2182 LEPQEFTNFKMDAD
+2182 LEPQEFKNFKMDAA
-2196 MLSSFRNKEYKNTG
+2196 MLTSFQNKTYTNTG

-2232 GERTVKDAAGNI
+2232 GETTVKDANGNI
-2244 INNFAYTFEDDHGI
+2244 INNFGYTFEEGHDI
-2258 VDKDKNTVN
+2258 LEKDNTVN

-2274 ADEDAKVDPDS
+2274 ENAAANASPDS
-2285 TAKSGKQ
+2285 TAKSGKK

-2297 KLTGNTAGN
+2297 TLTGNTAGN
-2306 YTLDSSNTLKGAATE
+2306 YTLDSSNTTKGAATE
-2321 EDKDTY
+2321 TDANTY
-2327 KGDGAIKRR
+2327 KGDGAIKKR

-2343 DGYGRDIN
+2343 DGYGTGID
-2351 KEYNGDDAADADK
+2351 KEYDGDAAADADK

-2470 DTSLADKYLDKA
+2470 DTSLADKYLDAA
-2482 NINVDNTNVI
+2482 NITVDTTNVI
-2492 GGDTVGVFIQSGSYT
+2492 GGDTVGVFVKSGNYT
-2507 DGNADTGKDYTYQL
+2507 DWNAGADKDYTYQL

-2528 ALKDTTAGESLTTD
+2528 ELANTAASESLMTD
-2542 GMTAELTGH
+2542 GMTATLTGH
-2551 NGTIEKRLLTV
+2551 NGTIEKRLLTI
-2562 TDVTRAVKTYD
+2562 TDVTRADKEYD

-2582 GNIVLDDRIIKGD
+2582 GNIVLDDRIIAGD
-2595 NIGLKVSGVYTDGA
+2595 NIGLTVSGSYDNEN
-2609 DAAAG
+2609 AAAG

-2623 DVSYTLSLDN
+2623 NVSYTLHLDN
-2633 TNYQLDKTSAA
+2633 DNYQLDKTSAD

-2656 VAEPQKINVGET
+2656 VAEPQKINVGEA
-2668 IPSFTGSVLG
+2668 IPTFTGSVTG
-2678 LEEKDSNLAD
+2678 LVAKDSGLAD
-2688 AFTFAPKD
+2688 AFTFAAKD
-2696 EKEISNS
+2696 ETELTNEN
-2703 IPGKYGVYGWYK
+2703 PGQYGVYGWYK
-2715 GKTAGNVGQNY
+2715 GKSAGNLGQNY

-2733 NEEAFIVN
+2733 NEEAFTVVM
-2741 LVDPGREYHDT
+2741 VDPGREYHDT

-2764 AYQQSSMDDVSAF
+2764 AYQQSSMDDVSTF
-2777 GGMAKAAL
+2777 NEIAKAAL

-2797 TTISSGDVHE
+2797 TTINSGDVHDS
-2807 LEAGGNISEGLDG
+2807 EASGNVSEGLDG
-2820 DLHEIRSM
+2820 DLMGIGAM
-2828 DNRERLAKIGITGS
+2828 DSKDRLAKIGITGS

-2855 ANIQVDSQ
+2855 AHVQVDGQ

-2868 LEIVPLSGETSNR
+2868 LEIVPLSGETANH

-2887 QSAV
+2887 QNAV

>member
-1 MGQKKRTEKL
+1 MGQKKRTEQL

-32 APVSDGVKTAGVAIE
+32 APVSDGVKTAGVVID
-47 PVAAATAGC
+47 PVAAATAGA

-69 IGWQDFSVAKG
+69 IGWKDFSVAKG

-86 DKHNYLNIVS
+86 DAHNYLNIVS

-101 QIDGAINS
+101 QIDGAINAK
-109 QGGNIYLVNPNG
+109 GGNIYLVNPNG
-121 VIFGKGSSVN
+121 VIFGKGSSVD

-146 AKTAKT
+146 AAAKEN
-152 VTDTTAISTVIDNA
+152 VAAGKAISTVIQDA
-166 SPTVASDIVN
+166 SSTVASDIVN

-191 IRFMNAGTAENT
+191 IRFMNSGTADNT
-203 VNVTNNDITFQSSGY
+203 VNVTNDDISFQSSANGY
-218 THIGNTS
+218 VHIGNSTGTGVS
-225 GNAVDGYKINGT
+225 GYKVNGT
-237 ASTALSDEAKANT
+237 NNDSLTVAQKKNT
-250 YYKLIHSLD
+250 YYQLIDSMSG
-259 DIADNGTGSYMLAGN
+259 ITNAGGNYML
-274 IDLQSGDG
+274 
-282 YSKNSGTFSGKLD
+282 SKNITSASGYSGTFTGKFD
-295 GMGFTIQDLN
+295 GMGFTIDGF
-305 TKQGLF
+305 TSTTGGGLF
-311 PILDGAAVY
+311 KTTSGAQIE
-320 NLGIV
+320 NLGVTNVNITDSTDKGAGGV
-325 DAKINADGTG
+325 IGSAGSGTV
-335 QKEDGFGALAGK
+335 LR
-347 AQNGTT
+347 
-353 IYNVYST
+353 NVYST
-360 GGTINGKSAGGIVGR
+360 GTI
-375 AGGMTLGNSY
+375 
-385 SEDEL
+385 
-390 TSDSAGGLVG
+390 TSDGKTGGL
-400 YVAAGENE
+400 
-408 ITNSYFIGSAAYG
+408 IGTATG
-421 FVGGAASQ
+421 V
-429 GIGGLPKITIE
+429 TIE
-440 NSYSKATTGAY
+440 NSYSSAKITGDYGAGFIGY
-451 FEKPAITAKNS
+451 VSAGANS
-462 VASTANA
+462 VTNSYFDGSAEYGFIAKSGDKTSTNQLSATVSNSYA
-469 VAVYDSTGKLKDTP
+469 ISNNGPYPQAGVIKIDHSLVKDTSHGKIQKFTTAGASP
-483 VYSSSDMNYHN
+483 AEVTYSDSIMNRQAYYSD
-494 LYESMGWDITSTGG
+494 LGWDISNTGG
-508 VTIDKNTGA
+508 VKVDGNGA
-517 VTRPTWRIYEGRNT
+517 VTRPTWRIYEGQDT
-531 PVLTSMLKGIKT
+531 PILTSMTKGIKT

-552 ADGSQD
+552 ADGSLD
-558 TQVAVYNNV
+558 KKASVHNAVS
-567 TGKTGIGSN
+567 GASGIGSN
-576 VKDGKSIDL
+576 GSTDMP
-585 LAYDKTAEPE
+585 AYDETSQPT
-595 GLIYNGDTL
+595 GLVYNGETL

-610 DNALNAKDVASFF
+610 NNALTATTANDASPFI
-623 KTTGASTVDVADVN
+623 KTTGKSTVDASDIKYN
-637 YDVNGQ
+637 TSGQ
-643 KNSTYDA
+643 KNSTYEA
-650 SSKTTKKLALL
+650 ISSTQGTQNTLAMV

-670 VGGNISISPRTVTVN
+670 VGGNISIAPRTVKAITDYSSTPITKQYDGKSDASEALKNLFSGNSTTTSGILDVDKDAVTV
-685 TEDFSNKK
+685 DFS
-693 VEKDYDGS
+693 GS
-701 ASANNAF
+701 ASFVDSNGN
-708 KSLISGSSTTST
+708 
-720 GILAA
+720 A
-725 DADNVTVEFS
+725 DA
-735 GNVSFVDGNG
+735 
-745 QADSSVGTNK
+745 SVGKGK
-755 DVKFE
+755 DIKFGSNSSI
-760 DGEDGEDG
+760 DLKFADNSVGI
-768 GFSLSYSDDAAG
+768 AA
-780 RVAKNNYVLES
+780 RNNYILNTAGMVFTS
-791 NFQGGQTLSGVGTIN
+791 DTTLTGVGTIT
-806 QAKLVIDFAS
+806 QKDLVIGFNSSFYS
-816 GYGTGINKTYDGTAD
+816 GGTAINKPYDGT
-831 VVNEIDANNNITKQN
+831 
-846 LPTADMFTLTGII
+846 TAAAAATDNTFTLTGIVPPEGS
-859 THKDAN
+859 T
-865 NKDQGEDVR
+865 NKDKVS
-874 IDLGS
+874 IDIAS
-879 ATANYINSDGS
+879 VEANYIDG
-890 TTKNAGDHAVRYGG
+890 TGTATKKAGAHAVRYSG
-904 LKLTGTAAQ
+904 LKLTDDDAK
-913 NYRLVNADG
+913 NYRLVDANG
-922 DVLYSEAYNGVGTDV
+922 DVLYSVAYKGVGADV
-937 NKTTGGHL
+937 NKETGGYL
-945 DGSGTIAKKNISL
+945 DGAGTIAKKNISL

-966 DQGAEKTY
+966 GQGAEKTY
-974 DDKVFYD
+974 DNTEYYD
-981 GALGQNVYSDEVI
+981 GALGQKVYSDEVI

-1008 VTNDDNGHSGYF
+1008 VTKGDNGHSGYF
-1020 TKQEGSTDTVANAG
+1020 TEQEGSTTPVRDAG
-1034 TGYGVGYHVTIGGS
+1034 KNYGVGYHVTIGGS
-1048 DADNYQINGADIT
+1048 DADNYTINGAAIT
-1061 NGSTAIVTGSG
+1061 NGSTAEVTGSG
-1072 GTIKKRVI
+1072 GTIKERVI
-1080 TLDLGNKTTDIDK
+1080 TLALGNTTSDIDK
-1093 TYDGDNSVKVM
+1093 TYDGDKLVKVIH
-1104 RNNQLTS
+1104 NNQLTS
-1111 DIVLSDGLVKY
+1111 DIALSDGLVKY
-1122 ADGSD
+1122 ANGSN
-1127 QLITTDGTK
+1127 QLIATDGTK
-1136 LSIVGEYD
+1136 LSIKGEYID
-1144 SKDVKK
+1144 GKDVVK
-1150 SNTYGLGDDQGIKYT
+1150 SNTYGIGADKGIKYT
-1165 VSVVDGTIADKASN
+1165 IRVVDGTVSGKATN
-1179 YVFKTQDGAATQTIT
+1179 YVFKTQDGEATQTIT

-1205 KNIQFADVEK
+1205 KNIQFGDVSK
-1215 TYDTSAQVKGE
+1215 TYDGSEAVKGE
-1226 QDKDKISVTDITDG
+1226 QTSDVISVAGITDG
-1240 TKSVLVGTGENKEKL
+1240 TKSVLVGDEQL
-1255 ADIIDTTKIMGIYGT
+1255 SSIIDTNRIIGTYGS
-1270 GNNDAAFSANPNVQ
+1270 GNTDATFAKNAHVQ
-1284 RDNDNNV
+1284 RDTSNAV
-1291 ISGTVKYTGKDA
+1291 IAGTVKYTGKDTA
-1303 QGKAA
+1303 GAAA
-1308 SLKDSIISTNY
+1308 SLKNSIISDNY
-1319 VLDEDSDYGKG
+1319 VLDIDSGYGTG
-1330 TINPLTIKD
+1330 TINPLTINSTD
-1339 MTLAHSEIS
+1339 ELTLKHGTIT
-1348 KAYDGEATVAYT
+1348 KAYDGSASVAYK
-1360 DAQGI
+1360 DAQGVN
-1365 KHEAG
+1365 HTAD
-1370 EFVGALSTKVGQTD
+1370 EFVSDLYATVGNTNVNLSYTVGDANYGGANGAD
-1384 VALTYEVKEA
+1384 A
-1394 TYDSENVA
+1394 NVA
-1402 RDTNGNVTQQNVT
+1402 RDGSGNVIKKDVT
-1415 YKIKVEETGNFAVDG
+1415 YKLKVTENG
-1430 DLKDDDGYV
+1430 DYAIAAGLKDSNGYV
-1439 TKVFKAADGDGGI
+1439 TKVFQTANNDGGI

-1463 ADGFAKTYDATNVV
+1463 ASGFTKTYDATNVV
-1477 YDSNGTPL
+1477 YAGTTPL

-1503 LTKDQTANKSSAVYT
+1503 LTQDQSANNSSAVYD
-1518 NVDADTGKA
+1518 NVDAGTGKA
-1527 INYTAQIG
+1527 INYTAKIG
-1535 SGSDAI
+1535 TGSDAI

-1610 KSRSGTADDVHV
+1610 KSRSGNADDVHV

-1673 VTTKEG
+1673 VTTKDG
-1679 EKTVLNGR
+1679 AKTVINGR
-1687 GTISPKNLTDVDVTL
+1687 GTINPKDLTDKDVTL
-1702 NFDAVNKVYDTNSN
+1702 NFDKVNKVYDTSSS
-1716 ISYNHSAADYGDQA
+1716 ITYNHSVADYGDQA
-1730 GSQDAADYINQ
+1730 GSQDAADSINQ
-1741 FIIGGVVLKNGQ
+1741 FIIGGVVLKDKTAN
-1753 TDTKGENYSAAGIYL
+1753 TDTKGTNYSAAGIYL

-1789 TDKALS
+1789 TDTALS
-1795 NFDLSSVSFFDATA
+1795 NFDLSSVSFFDSTA

-1833 DPEVTKVYNG
+1833 DPAVTKVYNG
-1843 KKDVVAGSTQAN
+1843 KKDVVTGSTQAN
-1855 PDGTALAIGTNILN
+1855 PDGTALAIGADILN

-1882 RDNVNARYADKNVA
+1882 RDNIHARYADKNVS
-1896 YDSAGKVTSKDVYY
+1896 YDGNGKVTAKDVYY

-1921 YKLVYGTKGSTLVS
+1921 YKLVYGTQGSTLVA
-1935 GKPSLTITGKGTITP
+1935 GKPSLTLTGKGTITP
-1950 KEISADFNY
+1950 KEISADFVY
-1959 DGNVAASDYNKKA
+1959 DGNVAADKYNQKD

-1984 DTINS
+1984 DTVNS
-1989 LSSKNIAGVNGEV
+1989 LSSQEITGVNGEV
-2002 IKLSDNNITG
+2002 IQLKDSDIQG
-2012 TYGKWTA
+2012 TYGKWTT
-2019 DASGAQ
+2019 DASGAE

-2062 VKYTGLQQALE
+2062 VKYTNLQNALA
-2073 NATDAN
+2073 NATDKNGTA
-2079 NAEGFSGKN
+2079 GFSGKN

-2109 ALTANDVKTKWTTP
+2109 SLTVNDVKTKWTTP
-2123 ITKEYDGTDVVQ
+2123 ITKEYDGEYTVE
-2135 NAKEHLSLYTDVT
+2135 NAKDHLALYTDVT
-2148 GTDIDIKY
+2148 GPDIDIKY

-2182 LEPQEFTNFKMDAD
+2182 LEPQEFTNFKMGAD
-2196 MLSSFRNKEYKNTG
+2196 MLSSFRNKEYKTTG

-2232 GERTVKDAAGNI
+2232 GKTTVKDAAGNI

-2258 VDKDKNTVN
+2258 VEKDKNTVN

-2274 ADEDAKVDPDS
+2274 ADENANVDPDS

-2292 IDYTL
+2292 INYTL
-2297 KLTGNTAGN
+2297 ELTGNTAGN
-2306 YTLDSSNTLKGAATE
+2306 YTLDSSNAKGAATE
-2321 EDKDTY
+2321 TDADTY
-2327 KGDGAIKRR
+2327 KGDGAIRRR

-2351 KEYNGDDAADADK
+2351 KEYNGDAAADADK

-2403 KDVARDSQ
+2403 KDVARDAK
-2411 GKVTTQEVY
+2411 GNVTTKDVY

-2427 GATKDN
+2427 GETKDN

-2470 DTSLADKYLDKA
+2470 DTSLADKYLDAA
-2482 NINVDNTNVI
+2482 NITVDTTNVI
-2492 GGDTVGVFIQSGSYT
+2492 GGDTVGVFVKSGNYT
-2507 DGNADTGKDYTYQL
+2507 DWNADADKDYTYQL

-2528 ALKDTTAGESLTTD
+2528 ELADTAASESLTTD
-2542 GMTAELTGH
+2542 GMTATLTGH
-2551 NGTIEKRLLTV
+2551 NGTIEKRLLTI
-2562 TDVTRAVKTYD
+2562 TDVTRADKEYD

-2614 EDTDALLDH
+2614 EDTDTLLDH

-2668 IPSFTGSVLG
+2668 IPPFTGSVLG

-2764 AYQQSSMDDVSAF
+2764 AYQQSSMDDVSTF
-2777 GGMAKAAL
+2777 NENAKAAL
-2785 EYRDTKGTVLGI
+2785 EYRDNKGTVLGV

-2807 LEAGGNISEGLDG
+2807 SEAGGDIAEGLDG
-2820 DLHEIRSM
+2820 DLKVIGDM
-2828 DNRERLAKIGITGS
+2828 DSSDKLAKIGITGS

-2855 ANIQVDSQ
+2855 ANVQVDSQ

-2868 LEIVPLSGETSNR
+2868 LEIVPLEGRASNY

-2887 QSAV
+2887 QNAV

>member
-1 MGQKKRTEKL
+1 MGQKKRTKKL

-32 APVSDGVKTAGVAIE
+32 APVSDGVKTAGVTID

-86 DKHNYLNIVS
+86 DNHNYLNIVS

-146 AKTAKT
+146 AKVAQT

-176 MGSIAANSVVLEGNN
+176 MGSIAAKAVVLEGNN

-225 GNAVDGYKINGT
+225 GTVVDGYKINGT
-237 ASTALSDEAKANT
+237 ASAALSDEAKANT

-325 DAKINADGTG
+325 DAKINADGMGT
-335 QKEDGFGALAGK
+335 KNNGFGALAGEAK
-347 AQNGTT
+347 NGTV
-353 IYNVYST
+353 IDSVYST
-360 GGTINGKSAGGIVGR
+360 GGQINGASAGGIVGR
-375 AGGMTLGNSY
+375 AGGMTLRNSY

-429 GIGGLPKITIE
+429 GIGGLPQITIE

-585 LAYDKTAEPE
+585 PAYDKTAEPE

-637 YDVNGQ
+637 YDVNGR

-760 DGEDGEDG
+760 DG
-768 GFSLSYSDDAAG
+768 GFSLSYSNDAAG
-780 RVAKNNYVLES
+780 RAAENNYVLES

-806 QAKLVIDFAS
+806 QAKLVIGFAS

-831 VVNEIDANNNITKQN
+831 VVNETDTNNNITKQN

-922 DVLYSEAYNGVGTDV
+922 DVLYSEAYNGVGMDV

-966 DQGAEKTY
+966 AQGAEKTY
-974 DDKVFYD
+974 DNTEFYD
-981 GALGQNVYSDEVI
+981 GALGQKVYSDEVI

-1008 VTNDDNGHSGYF
+1008 VTNDRNGHSGYF
-1020 TKQEGSTDTVANAG
+1020 TEREGSTTHVTDAD

-1061 NGSTAIVTGSG
+1061 NGFEKIVTGSG

-1111 DIVLSDGLVKY
+1111 DIALSDGLVKY
-1122 ADGSD
+1122 ADGSN
-1127 QLITTDGTK
+1127 QLIATDGTK
-1136 LSIVGEYD
+1136 LSIKGEYD
-1144 SKDVKK
+1144 SENVAK
-1150 SNTYGLGDDQGIKYT
+1150 SNTYGIGADQGIKYT
-1165 VSVVDGTIADKASN
+1165 VSVVDGTISGKASN
-1179 YVFKTQDGAATQTIT
+1179 YVFKTQGSEATQTIT

-1205 KNIQFADVEK
+1205 KNIQFYNVSK
-1215 TYDTSAQVKGE
+1215 TYDDSEMVKGE
-1226 QDKDKISVTDITDG
+1226 QTSDVISVADITDG
-1240 TKSVLVGTGENKEKL
+1240 TNSVLVSGDTLEN
-1255 ADIIDTTKIMGIYGT
+1255 IVDTTRIMGTYGS
-1270 GNNDAAFSANPNVQ
+1270 GNTDAIFAKNAHVQ
-1284 RDNDNNV
+1284 RDNHNAV
-1291 ISGTVKYTGKDA
+1291 IAGTVKYTGKDA
-1303 QGKAA
+1303 NGAA
-1308 SLKDSIISTNY
+1308 VSLKNSIISDNY
-1319 VLDEDSDYGKG
+1319 VLDEDSDYGIG
-1330 TINPLTIKD
+1330 TINPLTINS
-1339 MTLAHSEIS
+1339 MNELTLKHGTIT
-1348 KAYDGEATVAYT
+1348 KAYDGSASVAYK
-1360 DAQGI
+1360 DAQGVN
-1365 KHEAG
+1365 HTAD
-1370 EFVGALSTKVGQTD
+1370 EFVGDLYATVGNTKVNLSYTVGD
-1384 VALTYEVKEA
+1384 ANYGGA
-1394 TYDSENVA
+1394 NGADANVA
-1402 RDTNGNVTQQNVT
+1402 RDGSGNAAKKDVT
-1415 YKIKVEETGNFAVDG
+1415 YKLKVTENG
-1430 DLKDDDGYV
+1430 DYAIAAGLKDSNGYV
-1439 TKVFKAADGDGGI
+1439 TKVFQTANNDGGI

-1463 ADGFAKTYDATNVV
+1463 ASGFTKTYDATNVV
-1477 YDSNGTPL
+1477 YDGTTAL
-1485 SGNGVVTFI
+1485 SGNGVVNFT

-1503 LTKDQTANKSSAVYT
+1503 VTADQAANSSTAVYQ
-1518 NVDADTGKA
+1518 NVDAGTGKA
-1527 INYTAQIG
+1527 INYTAKIG
-1535 SGSDAI
+1535 TDSDAV

-1549 SNDNT
+1549 ADN
-1554 NWTKGTSFTANNGV
+1554 NGGWTKGTSFTANNGT
-1568 INKAGLQVT
+1568 INKAGLYVT
-1577 FDDVNKK
+1577 FDNVKK
-1584 YDGNAYLKDT
+1584 TYDGNAYVKDANT
-1594 YNNDA
+1594 Y
-1599 SLISPNYHGGI
+1599 SNYHDGI
-1610 KSRSGTADDVHV
+1610 KSRSGTKDDVKV
-1622 SFASQEDSVFDSAD
+1622 SFASQDDALFASPD

-1660 AGNYFIA
+1660 AKNYFIA

-1679 EKTVLNGR
+1679 AKTVINGR
-1687 GTISPKNLTDVDVTL
+1687 GTIEPKTLTDPDVTL
-1702 NFDAVNKVYDTNSN
+1702 NFSAVNKVYDTNSS

-1795 NFDLSSVSFFDATA
+1795 NFDLSNVSFFDATA
-1809 KTLTKTTDAGTA
+1809 KTLTKTTDAGTTA

-1843 KKDVVAGSTQAN
+1843 KTDVVTGSTQAN
-1855 PDGTALAIGTNILN
+1855 PDGTALAIGADILN
-1869 VSGIISGDKAELD
+1869 VSGIIRGDKAELD
-1882 RDNVNARYADKNVA
+1882 RDNVNARYVDKNVA

-1921 YKLVYGTKGSTLVS
+1921 YKLVYGTQGSTLVA
-1935 GKPSLTITGKGTITP
+1935 GKPSLTLTGKGTITP
-1950 KEISADFNY
+1950 KEISADFVY
-1959 DGNVAASDYNKKA
+1959 DGNVAADKYNQKD

-1984 DTINS
+1984 DTVNS
-1989 LSSKNIAGVNGEV
+1989 LSSQAITGVNGE
-2002 IKLSDNNITG
+2002 IIRLDDNSITG
-2012 TYGKWTA
+2012 TYGKWTT
-2019 DASGAQ
+2019 DASGAE

-2062 VKYTGLQQALE
+2062 VKYTGLQQALA

-2079 NAEGFSGKN
+2079 STAGFSGKN

-2109 ALTANDVKTKWTTP
+2109 ALTADKIHEKWTTP

-2135 NAKEHLSLYTDVT
+2135 NAKDHLALYTDVT
-2148 GTDIDIKY
+2148 GENIDIKY

-2182 LEPQEFTNFKMDAD
+2182 LEPQEFTNFKMDAA

-2232 GERTVKDAAGNI
+2232 GNTAVKDATGQV
-2244 INNFAYTFEDDHGI
+2244 INSFGYIFEDGHDI
-2258 VDKDKNTVN
+2258 LAKDNTVN

-2274 ADEDAKVDPDS
+2274 ENENANIDPDS

-2292 IDYTL
+2292 INYTL
-2297 KLTGNTAGN
+2297 ELTGNTAGN
-2306 YTLDSSNTLKGAATE
+2306 YTLDSSKTIKGSATE
-2321 EDKDTY
+2321 TDANTY
-2327 KGDGAIKRR
+2327 KGDGAIKKR

-2343 DGYGRDIN
+2343 DGYGTGID
-2351 KEYNGDDAADADK
+2351 KKYDGDAAADADK

-2371 LLDGTDE
+2371 LLDGTDD

-2420 FSNFQLD
+2420 FSNFQLA

-2470 DTSLADKYLDKA
+2470 DISLADKYLDAA
-2482 NINVDNTNVI
+2482 NITVDTTNVI
-2492 GGDTVGVFIQSGSYT
+2492 GGDTVGVFVKSGNYT
-2507 DGNADTGKDYTYQL
+2507 DWNAGADKDYTYQL

-2528 ALKDTTAGESLTTD
+2528 ELADTAASESLTTD
-2542 GMTAELTGH
+2542 GMMATLTGH
-2551 NGTIEKRLLTV
+2551 NGTIEKRLLTI
-2562 TDVTRAVKTYD
+2562 TDVTRADKEYD

-2582 GNIVLDDRIIKGD
+2582 GNIVLDDRIIAGD
-2595 NIGLKVSGVYTDGA
+2595 NIGLTVSGSYDNEN
-2609 DAAAG
+2609 AAAG

-2623 DVSYTLSLDN
+2623 NVSYTLHLDN
-2633 TNYQLDKTSAA
+2633 TNYQLDKTLAA

-2668 IPSFTGSVLG
+2668 IPPFTGSVLG

-2820 DLHEIRSM
+2820 DLNEIRSM

-2868 LEIVPLSGETSNR
+2868 LEIVPLSGETANH

-2887 QSAV
+2887 QNAV